1 MPKPNEKKNN
11 NRAAIKIV
19 KMLVGTA
26 IGYVLCNAAFNVLFE
41 FSARGTATQTQGQA
55 QQPLPPFKFHLRWL
69 FVPHARLGWLT
80 TLLIAYFIGLFI
92 AYKWEQGYK
101 IRHSQDDL
109 HGSSRWATDK
119 ELKQNLYII
128 DEKKPYKAR
137 KSGTPLAYID
147 GKYYCDTSTT
157 HSLIV
162 GVTRSGKT
170 QTFVLPFITLL
181 AESCKWK
188 NKQSMIINDPKG
200 EILTDTYQILKDN
213 GYNIVV
219 LNLKDTTR
227 TSRWNPCTFICDEY
241 VYAKEHGTDMSKV
254 NDFVGALCAAITY
267 DPTSKEKIWQDSARS
282 LMEALLLH
290 MLDVAYENNCMDKVS
305 IAALAQFMIEYGKKK
320 VPKGTEMVNLLTEI
334 FDNLPQGSTAKG
346 AYSIASFAGD
356 GDTRAGV
363 DFSLA
368 NKINL
373 FQKDEGV
380 VNLTAKS
387 DIIFEDLVKE
397 PTAVFMI
404 VPDDRKTRH
413 PIASLF
419 VNQCYTSLCNYIERK
434 HIKSLSRRVNFILDE
449 FCNMVGIDD
458 MDTKITITAGKN
470 ILFHLVIQD
479 FTQLKNH
486 YEKAADTIK
495 SNCGN
500 TVYIYAKDLATK
512 KEFSEM
518 LGSKT
523 VPYTAYS
530 GSSKEVISGQNYNA
544 MEMPL
549 MRPDELQVL
558 QAGETIVSR
567 LRMYPIFSKFPFF
580 YEKHKYKGDAVLDA
594 SLDNICPRTEEID
607 LHHTFDLDLL
617 DTTRT
622 PRVIEDDEPAPMQ
635 PVQHSEEHKQG
646 GSDAEAR
653 IRKILDRKFAS
664 KMQEQPPR
672 YKPVTSPPQPDEDEE
687 QSFDAAPQQPTVVTV
702 KEAMQ
707 RINKM
712 TGNEFADALSE
723 QRFDECM
730 QLIRRSTMKNNSS
743 LPKEYADTL
752 TEYVKRFTSKDIN
765 L

>member
-1 MPKPNEKKNN
+1 MPKPNEQKNN
-11 NRAAIKIV
+11 ARTGIKAV

-26 IGYVLCNAAFNVLFE
+26 IGYVLCNGVFNALFE

-55 QQPLPPFKFHLRWL
+55 QQPLPPFKFQLRWL
-69 FVPHARLGWLT
+69 FVPHEKLGWFM
-80 TLLIAYFIGLFI
+80 TLLIAYFIGLLI
-92 AYKWEQGYK
+92 AFKWEQGYK

-119 ELKQNLYII
+119 ELKKELYII
-128 DEKKPYKAR
+128 DEKHPERAR
-137 KSGTPLAYID
+137 KSGTPIAYKD

-170 QTFVLPFITLL
+170 QTFVLPFISLL
-181 AESCKWK
+181 AESGKWK
-188 NKQSMIINDPKG
+188 NKQSMVINDPKG
-200 EILTDTYQILKDN
+200 EILSDTYQILKDN
-213 GYNIVV
+213 GYKIVV

-227 TSRWNPCTFICDEY
+227 TSRWNACTFICDEY
-241 VYAKEHGTDMSKV
+241 KYAKEHGTDMSKV
-254 NDFVGALCAAITY
+254 NDFVGALCSAITY
-267 DPTSKEKIWQDSARS
+267 DPTAQEKIWQDSARS

-290 MLDVAYENNCMDKVS
+290 MLDVAYDNDCMDKVS
-305 IAALAQFMIEYGKKK
+305 IAALAQFMIEFGKKK
-320 VPKGTEMVNLLTEI
+320 VPKGTETVDLLTEI

-346 AYSIASFAGD
+346 AYSIASFAGS

-373 FQKDEGV
+373 FQKDEGIIS
-380 VNLTAKS
+380 LTAKS

-404 VPDDRKTRH
+404 VPDDRKSRH

-419 VNQCYTSLCNYIERK
+419 VNQCYTSLCNYIDRNRLK
-434 HIKSLSRRVNFILDE
+434 ALPRRVNFILDE
-449 FCNMVGIDD
+449 FCNMVGIDE
-458 MDTKITITAGKN
+458 MDTKITVSAGRN
-470 ILFHLVIQD
+470 ILYHLVIQD

-500 TVYIYAKDLATK
+500 TVYIYAKDNATK

-530 GSSKEVISGQNYNA
+530 GSSKEVISGQQYNA
-544 MEMPL
+544 MEVPL

-558 QAGETIVSR
+558 KMGETLVSR
-567 LRMYPIFSKFPFF
+567 QRMYPIYSQFPFF
-580 YEKHKYKGDAVLDA
+580 YEKHSHKDDADIEA
-594 SLDNICPRTEEID
+594 SLEDICPRTEAID
-607 LHHTFDLDLL
+607 LHHLFDLDLL
-617 DTTRT
+617 DTTRQ
-622 PRVIEDDEPAPMQ
+622 PREPREDRNRDMYEPMPMQ
-635 PVQHSEEHKQG
+635 DVPTEEQQTKT
-646 GSDAEAR
+646 STSSV
-653 IRKILDRKFAS
+653 FS
-664 KMQEQPPR
+664 KVWEQKHRHQEQSMQPAAQNAAPPPPR
-672 YKPVTSPPQPDEDEE
+672 T
-687 QSFDAAPQQPTVVTV
+687 APQQSQMHPPVVTI
-702 KEAMQ
+702 KTAIDY
-707 RINKM
+707 INRL
-712 TGNEFADALSE
+712 TGNQFS
-723 QRFDECM
+723 DELTERNYDDCM
-730 QLIRRSTMKNNSS
+730 RLIRRAKLNQSDP
-743 LPKEYADTL
+743 LPQEYADEL
-752 TEYVKRFTSKDIN
+752 VRYISKFQGVN